1 MHQIVYFFQECKEE
15 NSELY
20 FIEPPELFTRLML
33 SNMFSCEQVKEI
45 LIDNLRVLRECKS
58 ENNIEIQPGMMQNLT
73 MNGMG
78 IKYFKTKDM
87 IIVTIIENIITT
99 YQLQQSQLF
108 QKQLKELEGQDLDQK
123 QFQLKKNDLEDQFF
137 G

>member
-1 MHQIVYFFQECKEE
+1 LVDIELIDKLISNKGVLDQYDLIKGSLMHQIVYFFQECKEE

-58 ENNIEIQPGMMQNLT
+58 ENNIEI
-73 MNGMG
+73 
-78 IKYFKTKDM
+78 
-87 IIVTIIENIITT
+87 
-99 YQLQQSQLF
+99 
-108 QKQLKELEGQDLDQK
+108 
-123 QFQLKKNDLEDQFF
+123 
-137 G
+137 